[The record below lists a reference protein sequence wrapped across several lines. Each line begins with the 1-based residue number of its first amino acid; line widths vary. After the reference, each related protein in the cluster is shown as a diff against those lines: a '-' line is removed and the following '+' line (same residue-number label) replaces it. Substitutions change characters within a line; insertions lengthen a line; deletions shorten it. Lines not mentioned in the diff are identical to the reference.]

1 MIKDFVI
8 HLQHKLLLE
17 VKDKIITSLEW
28 IDILNKIL
36 DALSLLSIK
45 NNCRLSI
52 DPLSN
57 ENKNQLEGT
66 CWFLKWCRLFVSQPQ
81 KTCRTIH
88 SPKKIYDSFKKLQ
101 ININMF
107 AFYFRHSSITWN
119 LPFNLNHNWVHILI
133 WMIKMNKR
141 LIQHQCLT

>member
-1 MIKDFVI
+1 MTLWWAYHYYTYFQIKHIMNILLTWYLCTINYCVNPLQWVSIQIRCQILPEFSIITETLTYAIKDFVI

-36 DALSLLSIK
+36 DALSLLNIK

-66 CWFLKWCRLFVSQPQ
+66 CWF
-81 KTCRTIH
+81 
-88 SPKKIYDSFKKLQ
+88 
-101 ININMF
+101 
-107 AFYFRHSSITWN
+107 
-119 LPFNLNHNWVHILI
+119 
-133 WMIKMNKR
+133 
-141 LIQHQCLT
+141 